1 MNLSAL
7 DYALWLTIF
16 IGHAALLSTLIFRR
30 RWREF
35 PAFTAL
41 IGFYVA
47 RTVLLYVIYHYQ
59 HGSWFW
65 YTRVYYTA
73 LPLDFF
79 LQLGV
84 IWEIARI
91 VMRPTG
97 TWVRDAKKQF
107 LLWGAAGILL
117 AAALPWLVTPP
128 AANMLDRLVVRGFL
142 FTSLVVCEL
151 IAVVTRTSKSL
162 GLGWRN
168 HVMALGNG
176 WTAWAV
182 VAILVDGLHSYFGAE
197 RYFREL
203 EHVRMFAYLA
213 ALGYWMVQFWLEEPA
228 RQPISPELSAYIQAL
243 HMRIKNDLDTLGEQ
257 R

>member
-1 MNLSAL
+1 MKLSAL
-7 DYALWLTIF
+7 DFALWATGFL
-16 IGHAALLSTLIFRR
+16 GNVALFAILIVRR
-30 RWREF
+30 RGREF
-35 PAFTAL
+35 PVFTTL
-41 IGFYVA
+41 IGYEAAMSVILYLVYMYCFHAWYARIYYFYVFSDEA
-47 RTVLLYVIYHYQ
+47 M
-59 HGSWFW
+59 
-65 YTRVYYTA
+65 
-73 LPLDFF
+73 
-79 LQLGV
+79 QLGV
-84 IWEIARI
+84 VWEIARI

-97 TWVRDAKKQF
+97 TWVRDARKQF
-107 LLWGAAGILL
+107 IIWGAVGILF

-128 AANMLDRLVVRGFL
+128 AANMLHRLEVRGNL

-197 RYFREL
+197 RFFREL
-203 EHVRMFAYLA
+203 EYVRMFTYLVV
-213 ALGYWMVQFWLEEPA
+213 LGYWMVQFWLEEPA
-228 RQPISPELSAYIQAL
+228 RQPISPQLRAYILDL
-243 HMRIKNDLDTLGEQ
+243 HQRIKNDLDRVGAQ

>member
-7 DYALWLTIF
+7 DYVLWVANFLGEAVLFSI
-16 IGHAALLSTLIFRR
+16 LIYRC

-35 PAFTAL
+35 PVFTVL
-41 IGFYVA
+41 IGFEAAVPAVQYLIFLHGYHVWYA
-47 RTVLLYVIYHYQ
+47 RIYWTY
-59 HGSWFW
+59 
-65 YTRVYYTA
+65 A
-73 LPLDFF
+73 LLDFL

-84 IWEIARI
+84 VWEIVRI
-91 VMRPTG
+91 VLRPTG
-97 TWVRDAKKQF
+97 TWVRDARKQF
-107 LLWGAAGILL
+107 ILWGAAGILL

-128 AANMLDRLVVRGFL
+128 AASLLHRLEVRGNL

-151 IAVVTRTSKSL
+151 IVVVTRTSKSL

-213 ALGYWMVQFWLEEPA
+213 ALAYWIVQFWLEEPA
-228 RQPISPELSAYIQAL
+228 RQPISPQLRAYILDL
-243 HMRIKNDLDTLGEQ
+243 HQKIKNDLDTVGAQ

>member
-1 MNLSAL
+1 MDLSAL
-7 DYALWLTIF
+7 DDALWVANLLGNAILFTI
-16 IGHAALLSTLIFRR
+16 LIYRHR
-30 RWREF
+30 CREF
-35 PAFTAL
+35 PVFTAL
-41 IGFYVA
+41 NSYEAAVPA
-47 RTVLLYVIYHYQ
+47 LLYYIYLR
-59 HGSWFW
+59 GSSIW
-65 YTRVYYTA
+65 YVRIYWTYV
-73 LPLDFF
+73 LFDFL

-97 TWVRDAKKQF
+97 TWVRDARRQF
-107 LLWGAAGILL
+107 ILWGATGILL
-117 AAALPWLVTPP
+117 AAALPWLVSPP
-128 AANMLDRLVVRGFL
+128 AANLLDRLEVRGNL

-203 EHVRMFAYLA
+203 EHVRMFTYLA
-213 ALGYWMVQFWLEEPA
+213 VLGYWMVQFWLEEPV
-228 RQPISPELSAYIQAL
+228 RQPISPQLHAYIQAL
-243 HMRIKNDLDTLGEQ
+243 HQRIKNDLDTVGAQ

>member
-1 MNLSAL
+1 MNLSAF
-7 DYALWLTIF
+7 DWLLVVATLL
-16 IGHAALLSTLIFRR
+16 GSAALFAILILRR
-30 RWREF
+30 RWRAF
-35 PAFTAL
+35 PVFTSYM
-41 IGFYVA
+41 GFD
-47 RTVLLYVIYHYQ
+47 TLL
-59 HGSWFW
+59 
-65 YTRVYYTA
+65 
-73 LPLDFF
+73 LPLLSVIVRYGSKRLYEDVYWASVLIEFV

-97 TWVRDAKKQF
+97 TWVRDAKKTF
-107 LLWGAAGILL
+107 ILWGSAGILL
-117 AAALPWLVTPP
+117 AAALPWLVSPP
-128 AANMLDRLVVRGFL
+128 AASLSEGLEVRANL
-142 FTSLVVCEL
+142 FTSLVICEL

-182 VAILVDGLHSYFGAE
+182 TAILVSGLHSYFGADQ
-197 RYFREL
+197 YFGAL

-213 ALGYWMVQFWLEEPA
+213 ALGYWSVQFWLEEPV
-228 RQPISPELSAYIQAL
+228 RQPISPELSSYIQAL
-243 HMRIKNDLDTLGEQ
+243 HRRINLDLDALDAQ

>member
-7 DYALWLTIF
+7 DYALWAANFLGEAVLFTI
-16 IGHAALLSTLIFRR
+16 LICRR
-30 RWREF
+30 RWKEF
-35 PAFTAL
+35 PVFTTL
-41 IGFYVA
+41 IGFEAAMSAVLYLVYMHCSQAWYA
-47 RTVLLYVIYHYQ
+47 RIYWSYAF
-59 HGSWFW
+59 SDE
-65 YTRVYYTA
+65 A
-73 LPLDFF
+73 M
-79 LQLGV
+79 QLGV
-84 IWEIARI
+84 VWEIART

-97 TWVRDAKKQF
+97 TWVRDARKQF
-107 LLWGAAGILL
+107 LLWGAAGILF

-128 AANMLDRLVVRGFL
+128 AATLLGRLQMRGNL

-182 VAILVDGLHSYFGAE
+182 VAILVDGLHSFFGSQRYFG
-197 RYFREL
+197 EL
-203 EHVRMFAYLA
+203 EHARMFAYLA

-228 RQPISPELSAYIQAL
+228 RQPISPQLRAYILAL
-243 HMRIKNDLDTLGEQ
+243 HQQIKNDLDTVGAQ

>member
-1 MNLSAL
+1 MNLSVL
-7 DYALWLTIF
+7 DLALWAVGFL
-16 IGHAALLSTLIFRR
+16 GNAALFTILMVRHR
-30 RWREF
+30 KREF
-35 PAFTAL
+35 PVFTTL
-41 IGFYVA
+41 IGFEA
-47 RTVLLYVIYHYQ
+47 AMSAALYLIYLYCSQ
-59 HGSWFW
+59 VWFA
-65 YTRVYYTA
+65 RVYWTYA
-73 LPLDFF
+73 LLDFV

-91 VMRPTG
+91 VLRPTG
-97 TWVRDAKKQF
+97 TWVRDARKQF
-107 LLWGAAGILL
+107 ILWGTAGILL

-128 AANMLDRLVVRGFL
+128 ATTLLGRLQVRGFL
-142 FTSLVVCEL
+142 FTSLVICEL

-182 VAILVDGLHSYFGAE
+182 VAILVDGLHSFPGMQ
-197 RYFREL
+197 RYFAVL
-203 EHVRMFAYLA
+203 EHVKMFAYLA

-228 RQPISPELSAYIQAL
+228 RQPISPQLSAYIQAL
-243 HMRIKNDLDTLGEQ
+243 HQRIKNDLDRVGEQ

>member
-7 DYALWLTIF
+7 DFALW
-16 IGHAALLSTLIFRR
+16 AANCLGEAVLFSILIYRR

-35 PAFTAL
+35 PVFTAL
-41 IGFYVA
+41 IGYEAAILAALYLTYLCCSQVWYA
-47 RTVLLYVIYHYQ
+47 RLYWTY
-59 HGSWFW
+59 
-65 YTRVYYTA
+65 A
-73 LPLDFF
+73 LFDFF

-91 VMRPTG
+91 VLRPTG
-97 TWVRDAKKQF
+97 TWVRDARKQF
-107 LLWGAAGILL
+107 ILWGAAGILL

-128 AANMLDRLVVRGFL
+128 AATLLHRWEVRGNL
-142 FTSLVVCEL
+142 FTSLVICEL

-182 VAILVDGLHSYFGAE
+182 VAILVDGLHSYYGAE
-197 RYFREL
+197 LYFREL

-243 HMRIKNDLDTLGEQ
+243 HIRIKNDLDTLGA
-257 R
+257 RR

>member
-7 DYALWLTIF
+7 DLALWATGFLGNVALFTI
-16 IGHAALLSTLIFRR
+16 LIVRR

-35 PAFTAL
+35 PVFTTL
-41 IGFYVA
+41 IGYEAAMSAVLCVVYMHCSHAWYA
-47 RTVLLYVIYHYQ
+47 RIYWPYAF
-59 HGSWFW
+59 SDE
-65 YTRVYYTA
+65 A
-73 LPLDFF
+73 M
-79 LQLGV
+79 QLGV
-84 IWEIARI
+84 VWEIARI

-97 TWVRDAKKQF
+97 TWVQDARKQF
-107 LLWGAAGILL
+107 ILWGAVGILF

-128 AANMLDRLVVRGFL
+128 AANLLHRLEVRGNL

-197 RYFREL
+197 RFFREL
-203 EHVRMFAYLA
+203 EYVRMFTYLVV
-213 ALGYWMVQFWLEEPA
+213 LGYWMVQFWLDEPV
-228 RQPISPELSAYIQAL
+228 RQPISPQLHAYILDL
-243 HMRIKNDLDTLGEQ
+243 HRRIKNDLDRVGAQ

>member
-7 DYALWLTIF
+7 DFVLWAASFL
-16 IGHAALLSTLIFRR
+16 GNAALFAILIHRR

-35 PAFTAL
+35 PVFTAL
-41 IGFYVA
+41 NGFEAVGPAALYLIYSGGC
-47 RTVLLYVIYHYQ
+47 LL
-59 HGSWFW
+59 W
-65 YTRVYYTA
+65 YPRVYWTYA
-73 LPLDFF
+73 ILDFA

-97 TWVRDAKKQF
+97 TWVRDARKQF
-107 LLWGAAGILL
+107 ILWGAAGILF
-117 AAALPWLVTPP
+117 AAALPFLITPP
-128 AANMLDRLVVRGFL
+128 AASLLHRLEVRVNL
-142 FTSLVVCEL
+142 FTSLVICEL

-176 WTAWAV
+176 WTVWAV
-182 VAILVDGLHSYFGAE
+182 AAILVDGLHSYFGAE
-197 RYFREL
+197 LYFREL

-213 ALGYWMVQFWLEEPA
+213 VLGYWMVQFWLEEPA
-228 RQPISPELSAYIQAL
+228 RQPISPQLRAYIQAL
-243 HMRIKNDLDTLGEQ
+243 HQRIKNDLDTLGVQ
-257 R
+257 G

>member
-1 MNLSAL
+1 MNLSEL
-7 DYALWLTIF
+7 EWLLAVATSVGTTAVF
-16 IGHAALLSTLIFRR
+16 AVLIVRR
-30 RWREF
+30 RWRDF
-35 PAFTAL
+35 PVFTSYMGFDSAVVPML
-41 IGFYVA
+41 IAILRYGPP
-47 RTVLLYVIYHYQ
+47 T
-59 HGSWFW
+59 W
-65 YTRVYYTA
+65 YARVYWPIILVEFA
-73 LPLDFF
+73 

-84 IWEIARI
+84 IWEIARV

-97 TWVRDAKKQF
+97 SWVRDAKKTF
-107 LLWGAAGILL
+107 VLWGAAGILL

-128 AANMLDRLVVRGFL
+128 AASVLERLEVRGNL
-142 FTSLVVCEL
+142 FTSLVICEL

-182 VAILVDGLHSYFGAE
+182 VAILVDGLHSYFGAQ

-203 EHVRMFAYLA
+203 DHLKMVAYLA
-213 ALGYWMVQFWLEEPA
+213 VLGYWAVQFWLEEPV
-228 RQPISPELSAYIQAL
+228 RQPISPQLSAYIQVL
-243 HMRIKNDLDTLGEQ
+243 HRRIKNDLDTLGAQ